1 MKRVNLD
8 TETDV
13 HRGKIMGEYTGR
25 TPCEDDE
32 GDEGE
37 SGGGGSTGQGMPT
50 MASKP

>member
-8 TETDV
+8 TEIDV

-25 TPCEDDE
+25 MPCEDE
-32 GDEGE
+32 GK